1 LEHKTQGP
9 FALRRLVVDTNVQ
22 MQIQLKGHEPGE
34 TAATTVLVVE
44 DDASLRLLCR
54 LNLELE
60 RYRVL
65 EAGTVDHAA
74 ELLTQEP
81 VDVVLL
87 DLHVAG
93 RHGTELLSVIKAE
106 RPQASICLLSGTS
119 ETDPPLEEGVDA
131 FVRKPFE
138 IEHLNATVRRLS
150 SLALDR

>member
-1 LEHKTQGP
+1 MHL
-9 FALRRLVVDTNVQ
+9 N
-22 MQIQLKGHEPGE
+22 GHAPGGE
-34 TAATTVLVVE
+34 TATTVLVVE

-65 EAGTVDHAA
+65 EAGTIDLAA

-93 RHGTELLSVIKAE
+93 RHGTELLPLIKE
-106 RPQASICLLSGTS
+106 QHPHASICLLSGTS

-138 IEHLNATVRRLS
+138 IEHLNSTVQRLS
-150 SLALDR
+150 ALALGH

>member
-1 LEHKTQGP
+1 
-9 FALRRLVVDTNVQ
+9 
-22 MQIQLKGHEPGE
+22 MQLNGHESGE
-34 TAATTVLVVE
+34 ETATTVLVVE

-65 EAGTVDHAA
+65 EAGTVDLAA

-93 RHGTELLSVIKAE
+93 RHGTELLPVIRE
-106 RPQASICLLSGTS
+106 QCPRASICLLSGTS
-119 ETDPPLEEGVDA
+119 ETDPPMQEGVDA
-131 FVRKPFE
+131 FVRKPFD
-138 IEHLNATVRRLS
+138 ITHLNSTVRRLS
-150 SLALDR
+150 QLALER